1 VDRLSRASH
10 ARGAALGDH
19 AARGRAIALGTG
31 VRLQLAVSAFG
42 NVTPEAAGGL
52 VSSSDVTVRRD
63 VPYARCVPNG
73 RL

>member
-10 ARGAALGDH
+10 ARGAALADH
-19 AARGRAIALGTG
+19 AARGQAIALGTG

-42 NVTPEAAGGL
+42 NVTPEAAG
-52 VSSSDVTVRRD
+52 SSQALSVRLD
-63 VPYARCVPNG
+63 VPYARCLPNG